1 MTVFR
6 VSLPDRRRQNDWPDA
21 AWEPVDNGDQIGKV
35 LALPA
40 RCDHGAGKNP
50 AGCNRAGA

>member
-6 VSLPDRRRQNDWPDA
+6 FSLPDRRRRNDWLDA
-21 AWEPVDNGDQIGKV
+21 ASEPVDNGDQIGKV

-40 RCDHGAGKNP
+40 RCDHGADKNP
-50 AGCNRAGA
+50 AGCNRVGA